1 DDDDHGNIDPFGEVD
16 LSQVMNEDD
25 EKIIQIVAGDSH
37 TLILSNIGKV
47 YGSSN
52 GVYGLVCKRKMA
64 QCPVEISLPEKIVKI
79 ASGNDFVLL
88 LSETGQVYSCGNGE
102 TGQLGRLNR
111 YVSEDG
117 RRGGIER
124 LITPAPILY
133 NRSSIKEK
141 KLFFEDIFTGAHH
154 YFLKVQGQSYILA
167 GGLNNFHQIGL
178 SSTESIFF
186 PVHIPSLDGYK
197 WKKFAGGLH
206 HTIGLTVDGKVYAMG
221 RCHEG
226 QLGIEGLTTHLDK
239 PTLIPNIPKAVDI
252 ACGNHVSFIID
263 EKGKV
268 YSFGTGTSL
277 QHGHGEDDVK
287 TPRLMSSKY
296 MDIKKIAN
304 ITVGAQHTIFLTKE

>member
-1 DDDDHGNIDPFGEVD
+1 
-16 LSQVMNEDD
+16 
-25 EKIIQIVAGDSH
+25 
-37 TLILSNIGKV
+37 
-47 YGSSN
+47 
-52 GVYGLVCKRKMA
+52 
-64 QCPVEISLPEKIVKI
+64 
-79 ASGNDFVLL
+79 
-88 LSETGQVYSCGNGE
+88 
-102 TGQLGRLNR
+102 
-111 YVSEDG
+111 
-117 RRGGIER
+117 R

-154 YFLKVQGQSYILA
+154 YFLKVQDQSYILA

-287 TPRLMSSKY
+287 IPRLMSSKY